1 MQNPTN
7 FKEEFENILNSI
19 RKNEVKTINLRD
31 KTIVNVEAIDLA
43 EALKVNTTLT
53 ELYLSGNKIEPAG
66 AQAIA
71 GALEVNT
78 ALTELKIVNNNI
90 GNLGAQALA
99 GALEKN
105 KTLTKLD
112 LSGNKIGD
120 DGVKALAGA
129 LEKNNTLTE
138 LNLIYNEIRDG
149 GAQAL
154 AGALRVNTTLT
165 ELQLGGNNIGDAG
178 AQALAGALKVNT
190 TLTELKLSANN
201 IGDDGVLALAG
212 ALEKNKTLTEL
223 QLVGNEIGSTGVRA
237 LAEALNTVTRNK
249 ISTEIFNFYTQKNS
263 SNLTFPNIDDTLIQD
278 SKACLKI
285 FNNSLSKLIDSKKSS
300 GEQVNETEIKKEFVD
315 KLKSSTKGMKFLFS
329 CNEESN
335 SFGLTLEDYFVA
347 SGVIVASGVTKDGGD
362 KSKLNLLLGKDKD
375 IFTNM
380 QRHLPT
386 DLFKPS
392 APSANPSKASGTN
405 ISGPPKQ
412 R

>member
-7 FKEEFENILNSI
+7 FAEDFKNILNSI
-19 RKNEVKTINLRD
+19 IKNEVKTINLRD
-31 KTIVNVEAIDLA
+31 KTIENVEAIALA

-78 ALTELKIVNNNI
+78 ALTELKIANSNI
-90 GNLGAQALA
+90 GDVGAQALA

-120 DGVKALAGA
+120 DGVEALAKA

-138 LNLIYNEIRDG
+138 LNLIYNEIGDV

-154 AGALRVNTTLT
+154 AKALEVNTTLT

-178 AQALAGALKVNT
+178 AQALARALMVNN

-201 IGDDGVLALAG
+201 IGDDGVEALAG
-212 ALEKNKTLTEL
+212 ALENNKTLTEL

-249 ISTEIFNFYTQKNS
+249 IIDKISTKIFDFYTQKNS

-278 SKACLKI
+278 SEVCLKI
-285 FNNSLSKLIDSKKSS
+285 FKKSLSKLIDSKKSS

-315 KLKSSTKGMKFLFS
+315 KLKSSINGMKLLVS
-329 CNEESN
+329 CKEESN
-335 SFGLTLEDYFVA
+335 SFGLTLEDYFKA
-347 SGVIVASGVTKDGGD
+347 LGVTKHGSD
-362 KSKLNLLLGKDKD
+362 KSKFSDLFLNKD
-375 IFTNM
+375 IYENM
-380 QRHLPT
+380 QRHLPH
-386 DLFKPS
+386 LFKQS
-392 APSANPSKASGTN
+392 APSANPSTPSGTD
-405 ISGPPKQ
+405 ILSGYRPKQ